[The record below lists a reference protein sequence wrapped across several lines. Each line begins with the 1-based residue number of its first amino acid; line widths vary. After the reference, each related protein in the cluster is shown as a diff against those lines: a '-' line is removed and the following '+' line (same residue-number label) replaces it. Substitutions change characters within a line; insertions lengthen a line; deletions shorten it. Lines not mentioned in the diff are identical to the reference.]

1 MTMTKRLWLKIKNK
15 QLNIEPLSD
24 ISHIDADINDDSSK

>member
-1 MTMTKRLWLKIKNK
+1 MTKRLWLKIKNK